1 MIEKTLNWH
10 DEQWWRAVE
19 LSSLKEGEGFLF
31 SADGHEI
38 ALFRVGEE
46 VFAVDN
52 YCPHMGDSLSAGEIY
67 QGAVICPRH
76 MWAFRLTD
84 GQCLDVASLR
94 ARIYQVAIRDG
105 WVYVKKPTDP
115 EDTQSKSKQ

>member
-1 MIEKTLNWH
+1 VTDRSFDWH
-10 DEQWWRAVE
+10 DEQWWRAVK
-19 LSSLKEGEGFLF
+19 LTSLKEGEGFLF
-31 SADGHEI
+31 SAEGHDI

-46 VFAVDN
+46 VFAVDD
-52 YCPHMGDSLSAGEIY
+52 YCPHMGDSLSAGQIY

-94 ARIYQVAIRDG
+94 ARTYQVAIRDG
-105 WVYVKKPTDP
+105 WVYVKKPADL
-115 EDTQSKSKQ
+115 EGSQSESKQ

>member
-1 MIEKTLNWH
+1 VANRSFEWH
-10 DEQWWRAVE
+10 DEEWWRAVE
-19 LSSLKEGEGFLF
+19 FSSLKEGAGFLF
-31 SADGHEI
+31 SADGHDI

-46 VFAVDN
+46 VFAVDD
-52 YCPHMGDSLSAGEIY
+52 YCPHMGDSLSAGQIY

-94 ARIYQVAIRDG
+94 ARTYQVAIRDG
-105 WVYVKKPTDP
+105 WVFVKKPTDHN
-115 EDTQSKSKQ
+115 DKQSAAQQ